1 MLSRNERTESMTIRK
16 KALGLTAVA
25 LAAVLAL
32 TACSSAGGKKAADS
46 AAAAA
51 AGTAAPG
58 GGGGAVADTP
68 RYVIAM
74 TTHEAPGDAFW
85 DKIRAGAQAAAA
97 KDNVELK
104 YSADPAPDKQ
114 ATLIQNAVDS
124 KVDGLAT
131 TMSAPD
137 ALSGSIKVA
146 TDAGIPVVGFNAGIN
161 DWKKLGAIMY
171 FGSDETIAGNA
182 VGERLAALG
191 AKHPICVIQEAGQT
205 QLEARCKGVAD
216 KVGGV
221 ENLQVNG
228 RDATQVTSTI
238 GAKLQADPSIDY
250 VVTLGAQFAVNAI
263 DSVGQANSS
272 AKVVTFDLNADAAKL
287 IKEGKILFA
296 VDQQPYLQG
305 YEAIDTLW
313 LYLTNRNT
321 LGGGLPVLTG
331 PAFVDADN
339 IDVILPFTA
348 AGTR

>member
-1 MLSRNERTESMTIRK
+1 MTIRK

-25 LAAVLAL
+25 VAAALAL
-32 TACSSAGGKKAADS
+32 TACSSSGGKKAADS

-51 AGTAAPG
+51 AGTAAPA
-58 GGGGAVADTP
+58 GGGAVADTP

-104 YSADPAPDKQ
+104 YSADPTPSNQ
-114 ATLIQNAVDS
+114 AVLIQNAIDS

-137 ALSGSIKVA
+137 ALAGSIKAA

-182 VGERLAALG
+182 VGDRLAALG

-238 GAKLQADPSIDY
+238 AAKLQSDPSIDY

-263 DSVGQANSS
+263 DSVGQDNSS
-272 AKVVTFDLNADAAKL
+272 AKVATFDLNADAAKL
-287 IKEGKILFA
+287 IKDGKILFA

-305 YEAIDTLW
+305 YEAVDSMW

-321 LGGGLPVLTG
+321 LGGGGPVLTG

-339 IDVILPFTA
+339 IDVILPFTQ

>member
-1 MLSRNERTESMTIRK
+1 MTIRK
-16 KALGLTAVA
+16 KALGLAAVGMV
-25 LAAVLAL
+25 AVLAL
-32 TACSSAGGKKAADS
+32 AACSSAGGKKAADS

-51 AGTAAPG
+51 AGTAAPA
-58 GGGGAVADTP
+58 GGGAVADTP

-85 DKIRAGAQAAAA
+85 DKIRAGAEAAAA

-104 YSADPAPDKQ
+104 YSADPTPSNQ
-114 ATLIQNAVDS
+114 ATLIQNAIDS

-137 ALSGSIKVA
+137 ALAGSIKTA

-287 IKEGKILFA
+287 IKDGKILFA

-305 YEAIDTLW
+305 YESVDSLW

>member
-1 MLSRNERTESMTIRK
+1 MAIRK
-16 KALGLTAVA
+16 RVVGLTAVA
-25 LAAVLAL
+25 VVAALAL
-32 TACSSAGGKKAADS
+32 TACSSAGGKRAADS

-51 AGTAAPG
+51 AGTAVQG
-58 GGGGAVADTP
+58 SGGGAVADTP

-85 DKIRAGAQAAAA
+85 DKIRAGAEAAAA

-104 YSADPAPDKQ
+104 YSADPAGDKQ

-137 ALSGSIKVA
+137 ALSGALKMA

-191 AKHPICVIQEAGQT
+191 AKHPICVIQEAGQV

-216 KVGGV
+216 KVSGV

-263 DSVGQANSS
+263 DRW
-272 AKVVTFDLNADAAKL
+272 AK
-287 IKEGKILFA
+287 
-296 VDQQPYLQG
+296 P
-305 YEAIDTLW
+305 
-313 LYLTNRNT
+313 
-321 LGGGLPVLTG
+321 
-331 PAFVDADN
+331 
-339 IDVILPFTA
+339 TA
-348 AGTR
+348 RPRS

>member
-1 MLSRNERTESMTIRK
+1 MTIRK
-16 KALGLTAVA
+16 KAVG
-25 LAAVLAL
+25 LAAVGVAAALAL
-32 TACSSAGGKKAADS
+32 TACSSSGGAANQTS
-46 AAAAA
+46 ASV
-51 AGTAAPG
+51 AAPA
-58 GGGGAVADTP
+58 GGGAVADTP

-104 YSADPAPDKQ
+104 YSADPTPSNQ
-114 ATLIQNAVDS
+114 ATLIQNAIDS

-137 ALSGSIKVA
+137 ALAGSIKAA
-146 TDAGIPVVGFNAGIN
+146 TDAGIPVVGFNAGIDN
-161 DWKKLGAIMY
+161 WKELGAIMY

-191 AKHPICVIQEAGQT
+191 AKHPICVIQEAGQV

-216 KVGGV
+216 KTTGV

-238 GAKLQADPSIDY
+238 AAKLQSDPSIDY
-250 VVTLGAQFAVNAI
+250 VVTLGAQFAVNAV
-263 DSVGQANSS
+263 DSVGQANSK

-287 IKEGKILFA
+287 IKDGTILFA

-305 YEAIDTLW
+305 YEAVDSLW

-321 LGGGLPVLTG
+321 LGGGQPVLTG

-339 IDVILPFTA
+339 IDVILPFTQ